1 MRCPRCSHEAPADAA
16 FCPRCGAALE
26 RLCAHCGTPNAPD
39 HAFCKRCGRPLE
51 GGAPA
56 SALAAFASPR
66 AYTPRHLAEKILTAR
81 SALEGEHKQVTVLFC
96 DITSS
101 TALAERLGAEAMHA
115 LLNRFFEL
123 SLGEVHRY
131 EGTVNQ
137 FLGDGFMALFGAPLA
152 HEDHARRA
160 VLAAVA
166 IQRVLR
172 EAGGEVDVWMGVNTG
187 AVVVGSIG
195 DTTNLAARLQQ
206 LAAPGAVVLNEATYR
221 AVRDLARVEDLGPAT
236 VKGRTE
242 PVRAYR
248 LVGVGP
254 SRAPFEER
262 ADRPLSRFVGRQ
274 RELGTLHELLSQVE
288 QAQGQIVG
296 LVGDPGVGK
305 SRLVHEFRQSL
316 RGRNVTYLEG
326 HCLSWGSTVPY
337 LPILDI
343 VRANCGIGDA
353 DTPET
358 VADKVRVALHEL
370 GPRPTCC
377 TCSA

>member
-1 MRCPRCSHEAPADAA
+1 M
-16 FCPRCGAALE
+16 
-26 RLCAHCGTPNAPD
+26 
-39 HAFCKRCGRPLE
+39 
-51 GGAPA
+51 
-56 SALAAFASPR
+56 
-66 AYTPRHLAEKILTAR
+66 
-81 SALEGEHKQVTVLFC
+81 
-96 DITSS
+96 
-101 TALAERLGAEAMHA
+101 
-115 LLNRFFEL
+115 L
-123 SLGEVHRY
+123 S
-131 EGTVNQ
+131 
-137 FLGDGFMALFGAPLA
+137 
-152 HEDHARRA
+152 
-160 VLAAVA
+160 
-166 IQRVLR
+166 
-172 EAGGEVDVWMGVNTG
+172 
-187 AVVVGSIG
+187 
-195 DTTNLAARLQQ
+195 
-206 LAAPGAVVLNEATYR
+206 EATYR

-370 GPRPTCC
+370 GMDAEAAAPYVLHLLGVKAGTEPLEPLTAQALKERTFETLRQMSVRGCRARPLIFGVEDVHWMDSTSEEYLGSLVERLAGPAGCARPP
-377 TCSA
+377 T